1 MEYYMMEDRLKRGP
15 FTVEELKA
23 RGIRPDTLV
32 QVTGSVMWEKA
43 GNVPE
48 LASCFVSPQPESQS
62 YEQAVGQQQYAQ
74 QQGQQADQQQQG
86 QQVNQQQQSQHF
98 AGEGQTAQQQYAY
111 NAGQRNAVMPDDYK
125 TMSILMIVFGV
136 IACCCCGVNPIF
148 LIFGIVALSAG
159 NKVLP
164 YFAAGNMVMAEQKS
178 QEAKK
183 MLIWGAIG
191 GSVWLLVYYL
201 VYFLIIM
208 KSQDMDAIMKFYE
221 NLLKEMA

>member
-74 QQGQQADQQQQG
+74 QQ
-86 QQVNQQQQSQHF
+86 
-98 AGEGQTAQQQYAY
+98 
-111 NAGQRNAVMPDDYK
+111 GQRNAVMPDDYK

>member
-1 MEYYMMEDRLKRGP
+1 MRGRLRLIGDWRLEIGDLKIGSTPLFSGLWVYRLSSSP
-15 FTVEELKA
+15 FH
-23 RGIRPDTLV
+23 
-32 QVTGSVMWEKA
+32 
-43 GNVPE
+43 
-48 LASCFVSPQPESQS
+48 
-62 YEQAVGQQQYAQ
+62 
-74 QQGQQADQQQQG
+74 QQADQQQQG